1 MMDQKGIENFKKLVA
16 DFRALTT
23 KVQKDNPNKKKSL
36 KQTNLVLE
44 AWKKEYQKL
53 DLEHANLKKKRK
65 KNTKSSKRNCLNT
78 GTITEAVK
86 QQTRLLRIERLNL
99 AISSLTE
106 KN

>member
-1 MMDQKGIENFKKLVA
+1 MMDQKGVENFKKLIA

-23 KVQKDNPNKKKSL
+23 KVQKDIPNKTKSL

-44 AWKKEYQKL
+44 ACKKEYQKL
-53 DLEHANLKKKRK
+53 DLEHANLKKK
-65 KNTKSSKRNCLNT
+65 NTKYSKRNCLNA

-99 AISSLTE
+99 AISSLTK